1 MHSRVP
7 ASTLP
12 THSSLFPGN
21 QTQLLPGRLL
31 SSVRPLLRGTG
42 VPHHSPP
49 SQVLSR
55 PHCQYLACA
64 WCPSLG
70 ENLVTPGELPNFWG
84 AQNLLDLCICLPCYL
99 MENTRACNAQHLGSA
114 LLRELQS
121 PSLGKGP
128 LYTDCP
134 GGCGCIPLLALLL
147 FRFGLHPV
155 FPHIVLLALFL
166 FILRTFSRFR
176 MPRQRLWAQ

>member
-1 MHSRVP
+1 MP
-7 ASTLP
+7 ASSSFHSENSGKALP
-12 THSSLFPGN
+12 SLYAQQSPCLYPAHSSLFPGN

-31 SSVRPLLRGTG
+31 SSVRSLMGNRCSIPQPSL
-42 VPHHSPP
+42 PSP
-49 SQVLSR
+49 QQATLSGN
-55 PHCQYLACA
+55 PCCQYLACA

-84 AQNLLDLCICLPCYL
+84 AQNLLDLHICPPCYL

-128 LYTDCP
+128 LCTDWP
-134 GGCGCIPLLALLL
+134 RRLRVYP
-147 FRFGLHPV
+147 
-155 FPHIVLLALFL
+155 PHLCTTSVGSAPF
-166 FILRTFSRFR
+166 
-176 MPRQRLWAQ
+176 